1 MKLKRFLSI
10 LITIQ
15 MIIATVV
22 IPNSAYAYDTSN
34 AGAVSSSR
42 ANMSYVYLG
51 KSAKATKGNYPG
63 DTEAKPS
70 DITVGSYIWVG
81 VQLSIYLK
89 LLI

>member
-42 ANMSYVYLG
+42 ANIFG
-51 KSAKATKGNYPG
+51 
-63 DTEAKPS
+63 
-70 DITVGSYIWVG
+70 
-81 VQLSIYLK
+81 
-89 LLI
+89 